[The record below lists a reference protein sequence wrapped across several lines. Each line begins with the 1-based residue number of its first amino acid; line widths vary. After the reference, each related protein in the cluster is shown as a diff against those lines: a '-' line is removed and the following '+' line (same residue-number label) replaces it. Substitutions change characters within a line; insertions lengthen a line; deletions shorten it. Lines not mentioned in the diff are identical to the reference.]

1 MGNVTRQDVQAII
14 DAARNTILQKAAT
27 RQDVQTIA
35 DNTRDRTMAVIQQQ
49 IQTIRQMNYQNIQM
63 FRRVVALE
71 SRMATLEHELKA
83 AHQLVVRLVENMPQQ
98 IVMPAMPENQPAP
111 HGQQYVY
118 RPA

>member
-1 MGNVTRQDVQAII
+1 MGNITRQDVQAIV
-14 DAARNTILQKAAT
+14 DTARNTLLQKLAT
-27 RQDVQTIA
+27 RQDVQTVC

-83 AHQLVVRLVENMPQQ
+83 AHQLMVRLMENMPQQ
-98 IVMPAMPENQPAP
+98 IAMPAMPEGQPVP
-111 HGQQYVY
+111 REHQYVY